1 MTIQEVVLSAK
12 QVNKAFIGEN
22 KLPKEVLRDVDLNVH
37 KGEFVTILGQSGS
50 GKSTLMRIFAGLIV
64 PDTGTV
70 SLAGKPIEGPDAD
83 ISMVFQS
90 YALYPWLTV
99 YDNIAFGLIAQD
111 LPPQLID
118 KKLKALLTLVGLNG
132 YEKAWP
138 RQLSGGMRQRVGFAR
153 ALAVEP
159 KVLLLDE
166 PFSSLDIFTAQKL
179 RMDLMNIWTN
189 KKSNT
194 SAIVMVSHDIEEAVM
209 MSDRVVIMDANKRQ
223 ITDEIVIDRPRE
235 SRGRQNMAAI
245 IDETS
250 DRLYKRIAISQKAS

>member
-50 GKSTLMRIFAGLIV
+50 GKSTLMRIFVGLIF

-70 SLAGKPIEGPDAD
+70 SLAGKPIEGPNAD

-189 KKSNT
+189 KKII
-194 SAIVMVSHDIEEAVM
+194 SAPS
-209 MSDRVVIMDANKRQ
+209 SW
-223 ITDEIVIDRPRE
+223 
-235 SRGRQNMAAI
+235 
-245 IDETS
+245 
-250 DRLYKRIAISQKAS
+250 

>member
-12 QVNKAFIGEN
+12 QVNKAFLGEN
-22 KLPKEVLRDVDLNVH
+22 KLPKEVLRDVNLNIH

-50 GKSTLMRIFAGLIV
+50 GKSTLMRIFAGLIF

-99 YDNIAFGLIAQD
+99 YDNIAFGLLAQD

-118 KKLKALLTLVGLNG
+118 KKLKALLMLVGLNG

-138 RQLSGGMRQRVGFAR
+138 RELSGGMRQRVGFAR

-179 RMDLMNIWTN
+179 RTDLMNIWTN
-189 KKSNT
+189 KKNNT

-209 MSDRVVIMDANKRQ
+209 MSDRVVIMDANSRQ
-223 ITDEIVIDRPRE
+223 ITDEIVIDRPRG
-235 SRGRQNMAAI
+235 SRGRQNMASI
-245 IDETS
+245 IDDTS
-250 DRLYKRIAISQKAS
+250 DRLYKKIAISQKAS

>member
-12 QVNKAFIGEN
+12 QVNKAFLGEN
-22 KLPKEVLRDVDLNVH
+22 KLPKEVLRDVNLNIH

-50 GKSTLMRIFAGLIV
+50 GKSTLMRIFAGLIF

-99 YDNIAFGLIAQD
+99 YDNIAFGLLAQD

-118 KKLKALLTLVGLNG
+118 KKLKALLMLVGLNG

-138 RQLSGGMRQRVGFAR
+138 RELSGGMRQRVGFAR

-179 RMDLMNIWTN
+179 RTDLMNIWTN
-189 KKSNT
+189 KKTIPALS
-194 SAIVMVSHDIEEAVM
+194 SW
-209 MSDRVVIMDANKRQ
+209 
-223 ITDEIVIDRPRE
+223 
-235 SRGRQNMAAI
+235 
-245 IDETS
+245 
-250 DRLYKRIAISQKAS
+250 

>member
-12 QVNKAFIGEN
+12 QVNKAFLGEN
-22 KLPKEVLRDVDLNVH
+22 KLPKEVLRDVNLNIH

-50 GKSTLMRIFAGLIV
+50 GKSTLMRIFAGLIF

-99 YDNIAFGLIAQD
+99 YDNIAFGLLAQD

-118 KKLKALLTLVGLNG
+118 KKLKALLMLVGLNG

-138 RQLSGGMRQRVGFAR
+138 RELSGGMRQRVGFAR

-179 RMDLMNIWTN
+179 RTDLMNIWTN
-189 KKSNT
+189 KKNNT

-209 MSDRVVIMDANKRQ
+209 MSDRVVIMDANSRQ
-223 ITDEIVIDRPRE
+223 YHR
-235 SRGRQNMAAI
+235 
-245 IDETS
+245 
-250 DRLYKRIAISQKAS
+250 

>member
-1 MTIQEVVLSAK
+1 MIIQEVVLSAK

-50 GKSTLMRIFAGLIV
+50 GKSTLMRIFAGLIF

-70 SLAGKPIEGPDAD
+70 SLAGKPIEGPDTD

-99 YDNIAFGLIAQD
+99 YDNIAFGLLAQD

-138 RQLSGGMRQRVGFAR
+138 RELSGGMRQRVGFAR

-189 KKSNT
+189 
-194 SAIVMVSHDIEEAVM
+194 
-209 MSDRVVIMDANKRQ
+209 
-223 ITDEIVIDRPRE
+223 
-235 SRGRQNMAAI
+235 
-245 IDETS
+245 
-250 DRLYKRIAISQKAS
+250 QKLIPVPSSW

>member
-12 QVNKAFIGEN
+12 QVNKAFLGEN
-22 KLPKEVLRDVDLNVH
+22 KLPKEVLRDVNLNIH

-50 GKSTLMRIFAGLIV
+50 GKSTLMRIFAGLIF

-99 YDNIAFGLIAQD
+99 YDNIAFGLLAQD

-118 KKLKALLTLVGLNG
+118 KKLKALLMLVGLNG

-138 RQLSGGMRQRVGFAR
+138 RELSGGMRQRVGFAR

-179 RMDLMNIWTN
+179 RTDLMNIWTN
-189 KKSNT
+189 KKNNT

-209 MSDRVVIMDANKRQ
+209 MSDRVVIMDANSRQ
-223 ITDEIVIDRPRE
+223 HHR
-235 SRGRQNMAAI
+235 
-245 IDETS
+245 
-250 DRLYKRIAISQKAS
+250 

>member
-50 GKSTLMRIFAGLIV
+50 GKSTLMRIFAGLIF

-70 SLAGKPIEGPDAD
+70 SLAGKPIEGPNAD

-111 LPPQLID
+111 LPPQMID

-189 KKSNT
+189 KKNNI
-194 SAIVMVSHDIEEAVM
+194 SAIIMVSHDIEEAVM

>member
-12 QVNKAFIGEN
+12 QVNKAFLGEN
-22 KLPKEVLRDVDLNVH
+22 KLPKEVLRDVNLNIH

-50 GKSTLMRIFAGLIV
+50 GKSTLMRIFAGLIF

-99 YDNIAFGLIAQD
+99 YDNIAFGLLAQD

-118 KKLKALLTLVGLNG
+118 KKLKALLMLVGLNG

-138 RQLSGGMRQRVGFAR
+138 RELSGGMRQRVSFAR

-179 RMDLMNIWTN
+179 RTDLMNIWTN
-189 KKSNT
+189 KK
-194 SAIVMVSHDIEEAVM
+194 
-209 MSDRVVIMDANKRQ
+209 
-223 ITDEIVIDRPRE
+223 
-235 SRGRQNMAAI
+235 I
-245 IDETS
+245 IPALS
-250 DRLYKRIAISQKAS
+250 SW

>member
-12 QVNKAFIGEN
+12 QVNKAFLGEN
-22 KLPKEVLRDVDLNVH
+22 KLPKEVLRDVNLNIH

-50 GKSTLMRIFAGLIV
+50 GKSTLMRIFAGLIF

-99 YDNIAFGLIAQD
+99 YDNIAFGLLAQD

-118 KKLKALLTLVGLNG
+118 KKLKALLMLVGLNG

-138 RQLSGGMRQRVGFAR
+138 RELSGGMRQRVGFAR

-179 RMDLMNIWTN
+179 RTDLMNIWTN
-189 KKSNT
+189 KKNNT

-209 MSDRVVIMDANKRQ
+209 MSDRVIIMDANSRQ
-223 ITDEIVIDRPRE
+223 IADEIVIDRPRG
-235 SRGRQNMAAI
+235 SRGRQNMASI

-250 DRLYKRIAISQKAS
+250 DRLYKKIAISQKAS